1 MINAIKV
8 ANGQKGTFS
17 QEAWDILPVDKSGL
31 RDGWKQ
37 VEAEPPAEVSETIK
51 GGKKGAEKGAEKEGD
66 KL

>member
-1 MINAIKV
+1 MVHAVKV

-17 QEAWDILPVDKSGL
+17 QEAWDNLTPDKNGL

-37 VEAEPPAEVSETIK
+37 VEPEPPSEVSAKIK
-51 GGKKGAEKGAEKEGD
+51 GGKSTEKED